1 MNNNKKEVFFIC
13 RYTSKLHNEK
23 YGIPVNF
30 SVNRKVE
37 GILTCFRNLNFN
49 TNILVTSAD
58 IQNKNIPFLRH
69 TENFNQIHTIK
80 RFSFFN
86 CRYISFFFQIITC
99 SFYLRKIKNNIDYI
113 IVWDLLPDT
122 LLPIIFSSI
131 SKTKVIL
138 DIEEKITNDPEAS
151 LMFKLFEN
159 IFFKLYKSKY
169 YFVSNENISIPSNNS
184 LTFNG
189 FFATSLEEELFVYEK
204 LELKFNK
211 PYQKNNFITLF
222 FGGRFDKNRG
232 IDLLIDLINLNK
244 ENSKI
249 KFVICGFGSDFY
261 FDILSTM
268 ALDNSNIKLCYQT
281 SRGTFINEL
290 INSDV
295 SLNLL
300 SDLDFVNNSFPSK
313 LVELLICSNCI
324 ISTTKYDFNE
334 NLNFKLVN
342 YNLDSINDSLDI
354 IFNQREAIYDAARN
368 NFKNKI
374 FYEKYSYKSQTNNL
388 YQFLA

>member
-1 MNNNKKEVFFIC
+1 MNNNKKEVYFIC

-23 YGIPVNF
+23 YDIPVNF

-58 IQNKNIPFLRH
+58 IQTKNIPFLRH
-69 TENFNQIHTIK
+69 TENFNKIHTLK
-80 RFSFFN
+80 RFSFFK
-86 CRYISFFFQIITC
+86 CRYISFFFQIISN
-99 SFYLRKIKNNIDYI
+99 SFYLRKIKKNIDYI

-169 YFVSNENISIPSNNS
+169 YFVSNESISVPSNNS

-189 FFATSLEEELFVYEK
+189 FFATSLEEELLVLEK

-211 PYQKNNFITLF
+211 PYQNNNYITLF

-244 ENSKI
+244 GNSKI

-268 ALDNSNIKLCYQT
+268 ALENSNIKLCYQT
-281 SRGTFINEL
+281 SRGTFIDEL

-342 YNLDSINDSLDI
+342 YNLDSINDSLHF
-354 IFNQREAIYDAARN
+354 IFNQRVAIYDAARN
-368 NFKNKI
+368 NFKNQK
-374 FYEKYSYKSQTNNL
+374 FFEKYSYKSQTNNL